1 MLSSGKIKNKTKKLA
16 RALEDANDR
25 ATVTADTVFFFFL
38 KFAAFTKI
46 LHMIH

>member
-25 ATVTADTVFFFFL
+25 ASVTADTVFFFF
-38 KFAAFTKI
+38 KFGAFIKI